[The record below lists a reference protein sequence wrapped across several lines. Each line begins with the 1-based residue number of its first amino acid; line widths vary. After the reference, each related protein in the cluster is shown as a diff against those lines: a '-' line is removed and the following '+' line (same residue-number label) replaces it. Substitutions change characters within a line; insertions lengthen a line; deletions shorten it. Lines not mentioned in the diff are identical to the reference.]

1 MRDDFIFKTIGENTL
16 CLEGVNPNL
25 LLKERVLIPELF
37 NGKRVV
43 EIAAK
48 AFQDQTEITEVVIP
62 NSVNK
67 IGNGA
72 FKNCT
77 ALINITIPNEAKL
90 GSSIFYGCR
99 SLKSVQ
105 LPQGIEV
112 LGAEE
117 IDSIYY
123 GFFEKCSS
131 LEQVFIPSSVKVIDN
146 NAFKKCF
153 HLNSILLPSS
163 LRKINQSAFSYCT
176 SLEEI
181 SIPEGIRELFNT
193 FTDCISLKRVHL
205 PSSLKKMSF
214 TFCGCTNL
222 QSIYL
227 PEGVEKVDGL
237 SFGYC
242 FALKRIEV
250 SEKNNHFTSAQG
262 VLYSKDLKRMVIYP
276 AGREGDTYSI
286 SEGTKV
292 IAPHCFI
299 KTRYLKKVITPN
311 SLKRICDDAF

>member
-1 MRDDFIFKTIGENTL
+1 M
-16 CLEGVNPNL
+16 
-25 LLKERVLIPELF
+25 
-37 NGKRVV
+37 
-43 EIAAK
+43 A
-48 AFQDQTEITEVVIP
+48 
-62 NSVNK
+62 
-67 IGNGA
+67 
-72 FKNCT
+72 
-77 ALINITIPNEAKL
+77 
-90 GSSIFYGCR
+90 
-99 SLKSVQ
+99 
-105 LPQGIEV
+105 
-112 LGAEE
+112 
-117 IDSIYY
+117 
-123 GFFEKCSS
+123 FFEKCSS

-153 HLNSILLPSS
+153 HLKSILLPSS

-222 QSIYL
+222 KTIYL
-227 PEGVEKVDGL
+227 PERLEKVDGL
-237 SFGYC
+237 SFSYC

-250 SEKNNHFTSAQG
+250 SKENNHFTSDQG

-276 AGREGDTYSI
+276 AGRDGEEYSI
-286 SEGTKV
+286 IDGARI

-299 KTRYLKKVITPN
+299 KARYLKKVITPA
-311 SLKRICDDAF
+311 SLKKICDDAFIN